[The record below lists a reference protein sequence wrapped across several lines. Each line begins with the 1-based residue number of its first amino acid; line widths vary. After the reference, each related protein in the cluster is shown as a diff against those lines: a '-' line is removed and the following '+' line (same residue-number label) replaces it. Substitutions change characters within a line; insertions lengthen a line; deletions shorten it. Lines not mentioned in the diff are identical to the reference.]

1 MHEVSIGGLKP
12 PGNHVTL
19 SIGAIGQNVTEF
31 NAYTVKQKWF
41 YDPLLNAI
49 PLECYCAY
57 KGNLQISSYSL
68 QSFCYD
74 LPLMINY
81 GLPWQPCRAGVT
93 LASPYIAIMLLML
106 CAFAVISSICTNC
119 HATARKQRL
128 HPSRHLSPFAVVLGY
143 IP

>member
-12 PGNHVTL
+12 PGNHVML

-31 NAYTVKQKWF
+31 NVYTVKQKWF
-41 YDPLLNAI
+41 YDPFLNAI

-74 LPLMINY
+74 CQTVATDDKLWSYHGNHAE
-81 GLPWQPCRAGVT
+81 QV
-93 LASPYIAIMLLML
+93 LL
-106 CAFAVISSICTNC
+106 
-119 HATARKQRL
+119 
-128 HPSRHLSPFAVVLGY
+128 
-143 IP
+143 